1 MVLGHGGATSARKL
15 GTGRLPRPARG
26 ALAAVAI
33 AGALSVGLAGCGSPP
48 VATLKLSV
56 SSGPPGTVVDI
67 TGTAGKGCVV
77 DKNWFGFDF
86 ERYGQTNKGPF
97 IEMTAPQAATG
108 SSSGAWSAI
117 FEVPSYLGGSSTRGP
132 GALVVP
138 GRYQVFAPTCDKGK
152 AATASFTVTGTTSA
166 PGTNYVAMAVTP
178 DGGGYWLAQAD
189 GGISAYG
196 DAHPFGSLPAEKVTP
211 STPIVAVA
219 RTYDDKGLWL
229 VGRDGH
235 VYDLGDAQ
243 SYGSLSDAQA
253 SLEPVAGMAVTP
265 DGKGYWLVSASGHVY
280 TFGNATSDGSPTSDN
295 APYDA
300 IGTRNA
306 GGYIVTGASNGA
318 LYPYPG
324 GTLASFGP
332 GSALSGW
339 LVGTAISPSG
349 NGAWEAGADGGVETY
364 GDAKFFGSVPGSN
377 VTLKA
382 PVSAIAALPNGLGYW
397 LLGADGAVFSFGSAH
412 SFGSPTPAG

>member
-1 MVLGHGGATSARKL
+1 MALGDGGAAGARKL

-26 ALAAVAI
+26 ALTAVAV
-33 AGALSVGLAGCGSPP
+33 AGALSVGLSGCGSPP

-56 SSGPPGTVVDI
+56 SSGAPGTVVDI
-67 TGTAGKGCVV
+67 SGTAGKGCVV

-86 ERYGQTNKGPF
+86 ERYGQTNEGPF
-97 IEMTAPQAATG
+97 VEMTAPQAATG

-138 GRYQVFAPTCDKGK
+138 GHYQVYAPTCAKGK
-152 AATASFTVTGTTSA
+152 AATASFTVTAPTSA

-189 GGISAYG
+189 GGVTAYG
-196 DAHPFGSLPAEKVTP
+196 DAHSFGSLPAEKVTP
-211 STPIVAVA
+211 SAPIVAIA

-243 SYGSLSDAQA
+243 SYGSLSAAQA
-253 SLEPVAGMAVTP
+253 ALAPVAGMAVTP
-265 DGKGYWLVSASGHVY
+265 DGKGYWLASAGGHVF
-280 TFGNATSDGSPTSDN
+280 TFGDAASDGYPTTDN

-318 LYPYPG
+318 LYLYPG

-332 GSALSGW
+332 GSAQSGW
-339 LVGTAISPSG
+339 LVGTAVSPSG

-377 VTLKA
+377 QTLKA
-382 PVSAIAALPNGLGYW
+382 PVTAIAALPDGLGYW
-397 LLGADGAVFSFGSAH
+397 LLGANGAVFSFGSAH
-412 SFGSPTPAG
+412 SFGSPAPAG